1 VFIAFIVAFTAVGR
15 LHCYHAPNRE
25 LGYAEHVSRMV
36 MVMDFYSVV
45 FIMFR

>member
-25 LGYAEHVSRMV
+25 LGYAEQWSM
-36 MVMDFYSVV
+36 SVEW
-45 FIMFR
+45 